1 MEMLRAWCDLTAS
14 DARQSMMQELLRLEV
29 GLADIEEF
37 GLDLQSK
44 LRSGEFKLK
53 TGEEN
58 TRKLARVTMEIKVR
72 DDRKI
77 SEDLRSDER
86 YFGRQ
91 T

>member
-1 MEMLRAWCDLTAS
+1 
-14 DARQSMMQELLRLEV
+14 MMQELLRLEV
-29 GLADIEEF
+29 GLADIKEF

-58 TRKLARVTMEIKVR
+58 SRKLARVTMEIKVR

>member
-58 TRKLARVTMEIKVR
+58 SRKLARVTMEIKVR

>member
-1 MEMLRAWCDLTAS
+1 
-14 DARQSMMQELLRLEV
+14 MMQELLRLEV

-58 TRKLARVTMEIKVR
+58 SRKLARVTMEIKVR